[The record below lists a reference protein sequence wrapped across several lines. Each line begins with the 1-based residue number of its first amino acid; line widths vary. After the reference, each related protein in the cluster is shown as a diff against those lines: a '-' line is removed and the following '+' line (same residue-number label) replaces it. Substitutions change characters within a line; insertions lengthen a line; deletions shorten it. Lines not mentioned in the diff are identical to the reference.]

1 MLNRRD
7 FLGTASLAAVTL
19 ASTAAMAHEHM
30 DHDHMNHDHAD
41 NPFAKL
47 ADTAADCIKAGY
59 ACQTHCLA
67 SFADQDFS
75 LAECAK
81 KVDVMLAF
89 TTALQKVAA
98 SGSEHT
104 AELAKICLSVCQEC
118 EKECRKHA
126 DHHAT
131 CKACAEA
138 CVACADE
145 CKKLG

>member
-1 MLNRRD
+1 MLNRRE
-7 FLGTASLAAVTL
+7 FLGSASVAAVTL
-19 ASTAAMAHEHM
+19 AASAAKAEGHM
-30 DHDHMNHDHAD
+30 DHNHMHHDHAD

-47 ADTAADCIKAGY
+47 ADTAADCIKTGY
-59 ACQTHCLA
+59 ACQAHCLA
-67 SFADQDFS
+67 SFALQDFS
-75 LAECAK
+75 LAACAQ

-89 TTALQKVAA
+89 TGALQKVAA
-98 SGSEHT
+98 AGSSHT
-104 AELAKICLSVCQEC
+104 AELAKICLDVCLEC

-131 CKACAEA
+131 CNACAEA